1 MKMKKWIREIIPY
14 AMLVLLTIL
23 VLCMLYR
30 GFDINR
36 PIVYSGDG
44 VSATYLVKTID
55 DTGWFMNNPYVG
67 GIYGGNWEDYTMC
80 DNLSFLTVKLFC
92 FFSDNC
98 FLIFNL
104 FYFSTFVMVS
114 LTAYAAFRALKVNKI
129 AGMTASLLYSFLAY
143 HQLRIYHIWLTP
155 YYMVPLGLLVGIW
168 IATDSFHIEQLKGKN
183 IFRNKK
189 WIASTV
195 ILFLS
200 AYTGLY
206 YAFFTC
212 IVICIAGVILLLK
225 KVSLKRI
232 LFLGY
237 SLLMVCLGVL
247 SNVYPSLLFWL
258 KNGMN
263 PESELA
269 IREIQDPEVYALKPI
284 QLFMP
289 RNQHRLT
296 SWADA
301 AFDYFYNY
309 PINNEN
315 TFATIGMI
323 SCIGFVLLI
332 LTLFY
337 KKKKDEYIEEISMM
351 NIGIL
356 LVAIVG
362 GIGGIFAYL
371 IPTPM
376 RCYNRLS
383 IYMAFLALLYLA
395 LMATKWIKKMD
406 KTIGKKLLCVFLSLV
421 VLGVGLWDQTVDFGE
436 EEQQFNTAAFDN
448 DREFVQKIEQT
459 MPKGTMVFQMPFMKF
474 PSADNYELFK
484 GYMHSK
490 HTIWSYG
497 GMQGREEDK
506 WETSLKNYSIEEF
519 LEHICYGGYRG
530 LYLDRE
536 LFSQNGKD
544 FTKYNEKVGEVT
556 GEFPMISKDGRLYF
570 YDLRGFYN
578 QLSSRQGEQ
587 QMKRLKELE
596 YQTLVDYTSQG
607 FCLVKQDETGVDV
620 EADKAGAV
628 IVTYKGE
635 KSCDYVLEGTI
646 SKRDASLTNMV
657 VTSNGEETPVE
668 LQGEKTEIRIP
679 ITLKQG
685 ENVILFQLNTPME
698 EQEGVFR
705 LENPR
710 VHVARE

>member
-1 MKMKKWIREIIPY
+1 MKTKKWMRETIPY
-14 AMLVLLTIL
+14 VVVLVLTIS
-23 VLCMLYR
+23 VLYLLYHEMN
-30 GFDINR
+30 IEK

-55 DTGWFMNNPYVG
+55 DTGWFLNNPFVG

-80 DNLSFLTVKLFC
+80 DNLSFLFVKLFS

-104 FYFSTFVMVS
+104 FYFSTFVLVS
-114 LTAYAAFRALKVNKI
+114 LTAYAALRALKVHPI
-129 AGMTASLLYSFLAY
+129 AGVAAALLYSFQAY

-168 IATDSFHIEQLKGKN
+168 IATDAYGFEQFKFREA
-183 IFRNKK
+183 IRNKK
-189 WIASTV
+189 FIASTV

-200 AYTGLY
+200 AFTGFY

-225 KVSLKRI
+225 KFGLKQI

-237 SLLMVCLGVL
+237 SLVVICAGVL
-247 SNVYPSLLFWL
+247 TNVYPSLIYWM

-263 PESELA
+263 QESELA
-269 IREIQDPEVYALKPI
+269 IRDIQDPEVYGLKPI

-289 RNQHRLT
+289 RNQHRLQ
-296 SWADA
+296 SLADMSL
-301 AFDYFYNY
+301 DYFKEY
-309 PINNEN
+309 PLNNEN
-315 TFATIGMI
+315 SFATLGLIT
-323 SCIGFVLLI
+323 CIGFVLLV
-332 LTLFY
+332 LVLFN
-337 KKKKDEYIEEISMM
+337 KKKKAAYVEEVSMM

-356 LVAIVG
+356 LVAI
-362 GIGGIFAYL
+362 IGGVGSIFSYF

-383 IYMAFLALLYLA
+383 IYLAFLALLYLA
-395 LMATKWIKKMD
+395 LIFTKWMD
-406 KTIGKKLLCVFLSLV
+406 KGQKTRKNYVIGIVLCLV
-421 VLGVGLWDQTVDFGE
+421 VLGVGLWDQTTNYTLED
-436 EEQQFNTAAFDN
+436 QNYYTAAFDN

-459 MPKGTMVFQMPFMKF
+459 MPKGTMVFQMPFMRF

-506 WETSLKNYSIEEF
+506 WETSLKNYSVEEF

-628 IVTYKGE
+628 IVAYKGE

-685 ENVILFQLNTPME
+685 ENIILFQLNTPME

-710 VHVARE
+710 FHVARE